1 MKFEAFL
8 TCQFEVLILL
18 IFENRSLRV
27 EPINKAK

>member
-1 MKFEAFL
+1 MKFEV